1 MREERSAGEGRHTP
15 AVNIERLLPTDAAR
29 LRGLAYQCYPPFYA
43 DLWVDGAM
51 ERYLEQ
57 SFNES
62 HLATELADTNLVHE
76 VALID
81 QTDVAFLKWHRR

>member
-1 MREERSAGEGRHTP
+1 
-15 AVNIERLLPTDAAR
+15 VNIERLLPTDAAR